1 MNLQQDNYQS
11 AKPGVRQDGMKVLV
25 SLGMSDCGQIG
36 GCQAK
41 ACTLTALIGGCLGS
55 GVDEDRG

>member
-1 MNLQQDNYQS
+1 MLNL
-11 AKPGVRQDGMKVLV
+11 VRQDGMKVLV
-25 SLGMSDCGQIG
+25 SLSMSDCGQIG